1 MNTRYEQCAALYQWQ
16 TVELKTISTEELDIM
31 VKKVKQYWDVLPGG
45 LKAKFTAAKAYHL
58 MTSVTAIRFESEDD
72 AAKAEELIDEMVS
85 MVLVQASPPTSWVG
99 LAPRNSD
106 LLQEALAV
114 LNDAVG
120 RAESV
125 MEETDAVK
133 ADKDLEEVT
142 KTFSQTVQARQ
153 CFNTYRLTEKHQC
166 L

>member
-1 MNTRYEQCAALYQWQ
+1 
-16 TVELKTISTEELDIM
+16 M

-85 MVLVQASPPTSWVG
+85 MVLAQASPPTSWVG